1 MSPIAFSARPTV
13 LRCGRCGRFMD
24 WAEGRL
30 QVVCG
35 CRPHIDLPP
44 VLTREA
50 APGERQGVLD
60 LFQQDFGRTRIA
72 TFGDVV
78 DLAAVDMIVAEMS
91 GSVAG
96 ALAWRQVGDA
106 LHVIA
111 LATDPMW
118 QRSGVGGH
126 LLAEAEAQAR
136 RAGLQRLLVT
146 ATNDNLPALYFYQRH
161 GYRIIEIVR
170 DAMAA
175 HPGMRPLPGFADI
188 PALDELRLEKRI

>member
-24 WAEGRL
+24 WAEGRI

-35 CRPHIDLPP
+35 CRSHIDLPP

-50 APGERQGVLD
+50 APDERQGVLD
-60 LFQQDFGRTRIA
+60 LFQQDFGRTRVA

-78 DLAAVDMIVAEMS
+78 DLSAVDTIVAEMS
-91 GSVAG
+91 GGVAG

-106 LHVIA
+106 VHVVAI
-111 LATDPMW
+111 ATDPMW

-136 RAGLQRLLVT
+136 RAGLKRLLVT

-170 DAMAA
+170 DATAA
-175 HPGMRPLPGFADI
+175 HPEMRPLPGFADI